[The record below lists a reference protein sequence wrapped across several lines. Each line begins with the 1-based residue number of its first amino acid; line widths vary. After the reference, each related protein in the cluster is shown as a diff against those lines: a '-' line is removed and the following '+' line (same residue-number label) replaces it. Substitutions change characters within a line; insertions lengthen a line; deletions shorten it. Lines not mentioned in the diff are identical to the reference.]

1 MKLTAI
7 GFIYACLVSTVAFLL
22 LGGCGLNANRL
33 AKSMAV
39 ESPDLSNPAEFK
51 CDSFSFKYPGNWQID
66 MKRHLANQIYDDM
79 VRIKAGTSP
88 VASSIDIT
96 LFNSPYSESFAADL
110 VNQVGT
116 AGVAATD
123 KPAPIT
129 WGGIEGLGQKT
140 RLDPGDLVYSY
151 FFCPASGGKKMLV
164 VHYGG
169 SDDVVSK
176 TQSGFDLIEKTFKLS
191 M

>member
-1 MKLTAI
+1 MKVTAI
-7 GFIYACLVSTVAFLL
+7 GIVSRAPVVLL
-22 LGGCGLNANRL
+22 LILCLAGCGASRL
-33 AKSMAV
+33 AQTMAV
-39 ESPDLSNPAEFK
+39 ESPDLSKPGEFK
-51 CDSFSFKYPGNWQID
+51 CQSFSFSYPGNWKID
-66 MKRHLANQIYDDM
+66 MKRHHSDQIYDDM
-79 VRIKAGTSP
+79 VRIKAGKST

-110 VNQVGT
+110 VSQVGT
-116 AGVAATD
+116 AGVPASD
-123 KPAPIT
+123 KPAPIV

-169 SDDVVSK
+169 SNDVMSK
-176 TQSGFDLIEKTFKLS
+176 TQSGFDLIERTFKLNK
-191 M
+191 